1 MSPKT
6 RSLLACLP
14 SFALLAAGCAQDAAP
29 TATGTS
35 QPAASTA
42 AAGPAKLSAE
52 DQALADKQKV
62 CPVTDG
68 DLGSMGT
75 PIKVMV
81 KDRPVFICCDHCKE
95 SLLADPDK
103 FLAKLDAAAE
113 PAKPADSGVPAPAPG
128 T

>member
-1 MSPKT
+1 MSPTT

-14 SFALLAAGCAQDAAP
+14 SFALFAAGCSQEPASTAP
-29 TATGTS
+29 A
-35 QPAASTA
+35 QPAASSNDA
-42 AAGPAKLSAE
+42 PGALSAA

-68 DLGSMGT
+68 ELGSMGT

-95 SLLADPDK
+95 PLLADPDK
-103 FLAKLDAAAE
+103 FLAKLDAAAAE
-113 PAKPADSGVPAPAPG
+113 PAKPADAAAPAAAPG

>member
-29 TATGTS
+29 TATTPS
-35 QPAASTA
+35 AASSTA
-42 AAGPAKLSAE
+42 AAPAKLSAE
-52 DQALADKQKV
+52 DQALADKQKI

-68 DLGSMGT
+68 ELGSMGA

-95 SLLADPDK
+95 PLLADPDK

-113 PAKPADSGVPAPAPG
+113 PAKPADAAAPAEAPG